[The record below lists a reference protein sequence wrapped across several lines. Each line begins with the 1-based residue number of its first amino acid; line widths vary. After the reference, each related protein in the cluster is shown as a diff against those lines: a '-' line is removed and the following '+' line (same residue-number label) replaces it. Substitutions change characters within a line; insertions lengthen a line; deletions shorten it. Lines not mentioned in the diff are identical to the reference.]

1 MRRLSSVVKL
11 GLVGA
16 VMAIGFSGCGSKIA
30 VKRET
35 AQLNL
40 QYKVKSQSPRV
51 DKKIAIVAPRF
62 SDIKALK
69 TARGMNF
76 NEQFLEYRPRLAKAM
91 SAGFE
96 DLILK
101 KGFTIGGKYK
111 TFDDMTYP
119 ERKSTF
125 MALVPIIEINI
136 IKKATKQEQN
146 GLHYSE
152 EGEMQVSG
160 ELIIKMIEPLSKQM
174 FITKRIDLSDF
185 NIKKPY
191 IYEVKQIKSVKSSGA
206 GGIMGSLLSGALD
219 SAMAP
224 NSLSDSTDKALTE
237 AINEFYGKAM
247 EKIEKY
253 VSQEEI
259 LSLEKDVNS
268 AKQKTGGSW

>member
-1 MRRLSSVVKL
+1 
-11 GLVGA
+11 
-16 VMAIGFSGCGSKIA
+16 
-30 VKRET
+30 
-35 AQLNL
+35 
-40 QYKVKSQSPRV
+40 
-51 DKKIAIVAPRF
+51 
-62 SDIKALK
+62 
-69 TARGMNF
+69 
-76 NEQFLEYRPRLAKAM
+76 M

-119 ERKSTF
+119 DRKSTF

-136 IKKATKQEQN
+136 IKRATKQEQK

-174 FITKRIDLSDF
+174 FITKRIDLSDL

-191 IYEVKQIKSVKSSGA
+191 IYEVKKIKSGKSSGA
-206 GGIMGSLLSGALD
+206 GGIVGSLLSGALD

-237 AINEFYGKAM
+237 AINEFYQKAM
-247 EKIEKY
+247 AKIEKY

-259 LSLEKDVNS
+259 LALEKDVNS